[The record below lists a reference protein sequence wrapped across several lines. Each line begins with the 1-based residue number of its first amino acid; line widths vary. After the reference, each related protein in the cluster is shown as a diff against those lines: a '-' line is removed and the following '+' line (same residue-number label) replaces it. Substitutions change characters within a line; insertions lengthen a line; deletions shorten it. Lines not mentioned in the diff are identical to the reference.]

1 MSIEVIRDLS
11 GLHSSIARHRNGPLN
26 NAASLAIV
34 PTMGAIH
41 EAHEALV
48 VEAKKNANIVLATI
62 FVNPMQF
69 GENEDLDKYPR
80 SELEDIKRLEEKGC
94 DIVYIPENKT
104 IYPDGFDLTINVPK
118 LSSVL
123 CGKERKNHFKGVAT
137 VVAKLLLQSG
147 ADYAIFGEKDYQQL
161 LIIRS
166 LVKSLFLPIEI
177 IGLPTVREKSGLAMS
192 SRNNYLSQSDR
203 QRAPML
209 HECIKTTIKSIKN
222 GVIDYVYLEKEA
234 KFFLEKAGFKI
245 DYYSICDLDTL
256 RAPINENLVILAAVW
271 LGKTRLI
278 DNARVHTYD

>member
-1 MSIEVIRDLS
+1 MSIEVIRDLR

-26 NAASLAIV
+26 TAASLAIV

-80 SELEDIKRLEEKGC
+80 SEEEDIKRLEEKGC

-104 IYPDGFDLTINVPK
+104 MYPDGFDLTINVPK

-123 CGKERKNHFKGVAT
+123 CGKERKNHFQGVAT

-161 LIIRS
+161 LIIKS
-166 LVKSLFLPIEI
+166 LVKDLDIPCQIVPIN
-177 IGLPTVREKSGLAMS
+177 TVRDNNGLAIS
-192 SRNNYLSQSDR
+192 SRNQYLNPKQINI
-203 QRAPML
+203 ANNINIIMT
-209 HECIKTTIKSIKN
+209 EAAKN
-222 GVIDYVYLEKEA
+222 FYNVD
-234 KFFLEKAGFKI
+234 
-245 DYYSICDLDTL
+245 
-256 RAPINENLVILAAVW
+256 INETISFV
-271 LGKTRLI
+271 R
-278 DNARVHTYD
+278 

>member
-1 MSIEVIRDLS
+1 MSIEVIRDLR

-26 NAASLAIV
+26 TAASLAIV

-80 SELEDIKRLEEKGC
+80 SEEEDIKRLEEKGC

-104 IYPDGFDLTINVPK
+104 MYPDGFDLTINVPK

-123 CGKERKNHFKGVAT
+123 CGKERKNHFQGVAT

-166 LVKSLFLPIEI
+166 LVKNLLLPIEVVSA
-177 IGLPTVREKSGLAMS
+177 PTIREDSGLAMS
-192 SRNNYLSQSDR
+192 SRNTYLSKSEFR
-203 QRAPML
+203 QAPKL
-209 HECIKTTIKSIKN
+209 YKCIKETIKMIRN
-222 GVIDYVYLEKEA
+222 GDKDYEQLEKEA
-234 KFFLEKAGFKI
+234 NIFLEQAGFKVE
-245 DYYSICDLDTL
+245 YYSICDSKTL
-256 RAPINENLVILAAVW
+256 APAGDDDAIVLVAAW

>member
-1 MSIEVIRDLS
+1 MSIEVIRDLR

-26 NAASLAIV
+26 TASSLAIV

-80 SELEDIKRLEEKGC
+80 SEEEDIKRLEKKGC

-104 IYPDGFDLTINVPK
+104 MYPDDFDLTINVPK

-123 CGKERKNHFKGVAT
+123 CGKERKNHFQGVAT

-161 LIIRS
+161 LIITS
-166 LVKSLFLPIEI
+166 LVKDLDIPCQIVPIN
-177 IGLPTVREKSGLAMS
+177 TVRDNNGLAIS
-192 SRNNYLSQSDR
+192 SRNQYLKPKQINIANNINIIMTEAAKNFYNVDIN
-203 QRAPML
+203 
-209 HECIKTTIKSIKN
+209 ETISFVRKSI
-222 GVIDYVYLEKEA
+222 EKV
-234 KFFLEKAGFKI
+234 GINKI
-245 DYYSICDLDTL
+245 DYIEIRDNHNL
-256 RAPINENLVILAAVW
+256 ENISNNNKSNARLFIAVYIDEV
-271 LGKTRLI
+271 RLI
-278 DNARVHTYD
+278 DNIKL

>member
-1 MSIEVIRDLS
+1 MSIEVIRDLR

-26 NAASLAIV
+26 TAASLAIV

-80 SELEDIKRLEEKGC
+80 SEEEDIKRLEDKGC

-104 IYPDGFDLTINVPK
+104 MYPDDFDLTINVPK

-123 CGKERKNHFKGVAT
+123 CGKERKNHFQGVAT

-161 LIIRS
+161 LIITS
-166 LVKSLFLPIEI
+166 LVKDLDIPCKIVPIS
-177 IGLPTVREKSGLAMS
+177 TVRDNNGLAIS
-192 SRNNYLSQSDR
+192 SRNQYLNPKQINIANNINIIMTEAAKNFYNVDIN
-203 QRAPML
+203 
-209 HECIKTTIKSIKN
+209 ETISFVRKSI
-222 GVIDYVYLEKEA
+222 EKV
-234 KFFLEKAGFKI
+234 GINKI
-245 DYYSICDLDTL
+245 DYIEIRDNHNL
-256 RAPINENLVILAAVW
+256 ENISNNNKSNARLFIAVYIDEV
-271 LGKTRLI
+271 RLI
-278 DNARVHTYD
+278 DNIKL

>member
-1 MSIEVIRDLS
+1 MSIEVIRDLR

-26 NAASLAIV
+26 TASSLAIV

-80 SELEDIKRLEEKGC
+80 SEEEDIKRLEDKGC

-104 IYPDGFDLTINVPK
+104 MYPDDFDLTINVPK

-123 CGKERKNHFKGVAT
+123 CGKERKNHFQGVAT

-161 LIIRS
+161 LIITS
-166 LVKSLFLPIEI
+166 LVKDLDIPCQIVPIN
-177 IGLPTVREKSGLAMS
+177 TVRDNNGLAIS
-192 SRNNYLSQSDR
+192 SRNQYLSPKQINIANNINIIMTEAAKNFYNVDIN
-203 QRAPML
+203 
-209 HECIKTTIKSIKN
+209 ETISFVRKSI
-222 GVIDYVYLEKEA
+222 EKV
-234 KFFLEKAGFKI
+234 GINKI
-245 DYYSICDLDTL
+245 DYIEIRDNHNL
-256 RAPINENLVILAAVW
+256 ENISNNNKSNARLFIAVYIDEV
-271 LGKTRLI
+271 RLI
-278 DNARVHTYD
+278 DNIKL

>member
-1 MSIEVIRDLS
+1 MSIEVIRDLR

-26 NAASLAIV
+26 TASSLAIV

-80 SELEDIKRLEEKGC
+80 SEEEDIRRLEDKGC
-94 DIVYIPENKT
+94 DIVYIPKNKT
-104 IYPDGFDLTINVPK
+104 MYPDDFDLTINVPK

-123 CGKERKNHFKGVAT
+123 CGKERKNHFQGVAT

-161 LIIRS
+161 LIITS
-166 LVKSLFLPIEI
+166 LVKDLDIPCQIVPIN
-177 IGLPTVREKSGLAMS
+177 TVRDNNGLAIS
-192 SRNNYLSQSDR
+192 SRNQYLNPKQINIANNINIIMTEAAKNFYNVDIN
-203 QRAPML
+203 
-209 HECIKTTIKSIKN
+209 ETISFVRKSI
-222 GVIDYVYLEKEA
+222 EKV
-234 KFFLEKAGFKI
+234 GINKI
-245 DYYSICDLDTL
+245 DYIEIRDNHNL
-256 RAPINENLVILAAVW
+256 ENISNNNKSNARLFIAVYIDEV
-271 LGKTRLI
+271 RLI
-278 DNARVHTYD
+278 DNIKL

>member
-1 MSIEVIRDLS
+1 MSIEVIRDLR

-26 NAASLAIV
+26 TAASLAIV

-80 SELEDIKRLEEKGC
+80 SEEEDIKRLEEKGC
-94 DIVYIPENKT
+94 DIVYIPANKT
-104 IYPDGFDLTINVPK
+104 MYPDGFDLTINVPK

-123 CGKERKNHFKGVAT
+123 CGKERKNHFQGVAT

-161 LIIRS
+161 LIITS
-166 LVKSLFLPIEI
+166 LVKDLDIPCQIVPIN
-177 IGLPTVREKSGLAMS
+177 TVRDNNGLAIS
-192 SRNNYLSQSDR
+192 SRNQYLSSKQINIANNINIIMTEAAKNFYSVDIN
-203 QRAPML
+203 
-209 HECIKTTIKSIKN
+209 ETISFVRKSI
-222 GVIDYVYLEKEA
+222 EKV
-234 KFFLEKAGFKI
+234 GINKI
-245 DYYSICDLDTL
+245 DYIEIRDNHNL
-256 RAPINENLVILAAVW
+256 ENISNNNKSNARLFIAIYIDEV
-271 LGKTRLI
+271 RLI
-278 DNARVHTYD
+278 DNIKL